1 MILCVFI
8 GASVDADG
16 VGVDGLI
23 GALVC
28 AHTGAAITRAAAR
41 AVPLNRCFMISIF
54 RDIIG
59 QNTLTEWRSI
69 GARERLIRSFVPAA
83 PNT

>member
-28 AHTGAAITRAAAR
+28 AHTGAAITSAAVI
-41 AVPLNRCFMISIF
+41 AVPFSTYFIALILAIE
-54 RDIIG
+54 
-59 QNTLTEWRSI
+59 TLLR
-69 GARERLIRSFVPAA
+69 PCHA
-83 PNT
+83 PK